1 MVIDE
6 GNQLIKAYGN
16 MTISFT
22 DIKWKLQRD
31 MMVDFATCPV
41 GGHNYNGKVKRR
53 IKHVKESLEKAI
65 SNQWLSVLQWE
76 TISAEVLNGI
86 NDLPL
91 ALVNIVYNWLRKNEF
106 NHTQPIETWKK

>member
-6 GNQLIKAYGN
+6 GNQLIKACDN

-22 DIKWKLQRD
+22 EIKGKLHPD